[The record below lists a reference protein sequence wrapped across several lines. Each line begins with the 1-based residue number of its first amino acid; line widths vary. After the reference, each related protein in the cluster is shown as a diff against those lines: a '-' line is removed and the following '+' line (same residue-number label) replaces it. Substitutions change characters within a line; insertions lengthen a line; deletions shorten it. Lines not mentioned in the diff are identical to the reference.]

1 MQFYYISHS
10 GTRLNFYEAP
20 YYLNDTDLLSYEW
33 GYETENNKIQSI
45 TKDATDKSLEIYVMP
60 EFGIE
65 NRNTVMRQAADYLLS
80 ILDADVAEKKP
91 GRLYTDTGYYL
102 ECLFVKSEKSDWNM
116 GINFMFN
123 SFTLLVPRPVWV
135 RETTY
140 SFLAEAADPITIL
153 PGEEETEQVITMEE
167 EAVFPEFPYDFAVRQ
182 GGRTYP
188 IFDYPYDYKR
198 VKGMRQINNDSYLPC
213 HFKMTIYGPVTDP
226 ELVIANHIYR
236 VDTTVFTSERLEI
249 DSRNNTVI
257 KIGRLGEETDM
268 YNSRY
273 KLQSVFEKI
282 PPGRHTVTWPGGY
295 GIDIT
300 LYDERSEPRW
310 SS

>member
-10 GTRLNFYEAP
+10 GIRINFYEAP
-20 YYLNDTDLLSYEW
+20 YYLDDTDLLSYEW
-33 GYETENNKIQSI
+33 GYETENNRILSI
-45 TKDATDKSLEIYVMP
+45 TKEAADKSLEIYVMP

-65 NRNTVMRQAADYLLS
+65 NRDIVMKQATDYLLS
-80 ILDADVAEKKP
+80 VLDADVAEKEP
-91 GRLYTDTGYYL
+91 GRLYTNTGYYL
-102 ECLFVKSEKSDWNM
+102 ECLFVKSKKSDWNM

-135 RETTY
+135 RETSY
-140 SFLAEAADPITIL
+140 SFLAEAADLITIL
-153 PGEEETEQVITMEE
+153 PGEEEPEQVITMEE
-167 EAVFPEFPYDFAVRQ
+167 EAMFPEFSYDFAVRQ

-188 IFDYPYDYKR
+188 VFDYPFDYKR
-198 VKGMRQINNDSYLPC
+198 VKGIRQINNDSYLPC
-213 HFKMTIYGPVTDP
+213 HFKITIYGPVTDP

-236 VDTTVFTSERLEI
+236 VGTIVFTSERLEI

-273 KLQSVFEKI
+273 KLQSVFSKI
-282 PPGRHTVTWPGGY
+282 PPGQHTVTWPGGY